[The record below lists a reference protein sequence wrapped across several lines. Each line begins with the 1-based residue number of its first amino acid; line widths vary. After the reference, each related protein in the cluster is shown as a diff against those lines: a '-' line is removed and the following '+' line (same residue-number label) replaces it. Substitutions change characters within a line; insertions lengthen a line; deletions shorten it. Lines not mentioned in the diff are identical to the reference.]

1 MKQAMFFN
9 RKSILKMSGLGYL
22 VGNLLLIFPLIS
34 LAADVVIDTK
44 ETLTETEALV
54 DNLENLKSNT
64 PANSAKS
71 AKSPKASVANKVIN
85 KAATNKD
92 NALIGKLDFRQT
104 KLGDVIRA
112 LSDVSSVNI
121 VATEAA
127 SKKEV
132 SVLLQNVTVKEAL
145 ELVCKTN
152 GLWFRHDKNAGSY
165 RVMTTEE
172 YQGDLVIYRDDIIKV
187 FNILHPNPVIVA
199 TAIRDLY
206 GNRVRLSL
214 GVEDNTTMGSV
225 GAGSAASATSRPGNN
240 TSRSNNLSNN
250 SSNGGGG
257 GATINTDKVVFNEK
271 LSSEKLAKIETS
283 IAAGGDDGLLSAEAL
298 KGFSQPEQPIYV
310 TVNREH
316 NLIVVRTSDTLAVKD
331 IGELIKEMD
340 KPTPQVLLEMKIL
353 SLEVGDKYR
362 QSFDLDYVPD
372 ATVVNGPPTDQD
384 KTPLF
389 TPAVQNVTNTQT
401 IGGAGNQTTITSTG
415 VITSGVKNVLGL
427 GNFAL
432 EGGTFVYQFMNDKIR
447 ARIQMLQ
454 EDNKINTLSSPVLL
468 ATNNKPSRVFVGTEY
483 IITTGFEAVTGGANA
498 VTVGTP
504 VIVPVTEVRS
514 IGNTLQ
520 IKPKINADGTVT
532 LLIQQDSS
540 VLRKNASSIPVPV
553 GNSVVN
559 FSVDSVQ
566 TSNIQGTV
574 VAKDN
579 LTIAIGGLIDHSES
593 ESEQKVPLLGDIPVI
608 GELFKRKTKDKS
620 KRELILLVTPHI
632 ITAPSESENVSMDT
646 IGAISEIEY

>member
-54 DNLENLKSNT
+54 DNLVNLKSNT

-71 AKSPKASVANKVIN
+71 AKSPKASVANKVTN

-250 SSNGGGG
+250 SSNGGG

>member
-1 MKQAMFFN
+1 MKQGMVFSKTTN
-9 RKSILKMSGLGYL
+9 RFKINVIGYL
-22 VGNLLLIFPLIS
+22 VCNLLLAFPMLAI
-34 LAADVVIDTK
+34 AADAVVDVT
-44 ETLTETEALV
+44 ETLTEAEAAVVEVKKNHANKQTKLV
-54 DNLENLKSNT
+54 
-64 PANSAKS
+64 
-71 AKSPKASVANKVIN
+71 KAS
-85 KAATNKD
+85 ATNKVARTND
-92 NALIGKLDFRQT
+92 SALIGKLDFRQT

-132 SVLLQNVTVKEAL
+132 SILLQNISVKEAL

-152 GLWFRHDKNAGSY
+152 NLWFRQDKSGGSY

-172 YQGDLVIYRDDIIKV
+172 YQGDLIIYRDDVTKV
-187 FNILHPNPVIVA
+187 FDILHPNPVIVA
-199 TAIRDLY
+199 TAIKDLY

-214 GVEDNTTMGSV
+214 GVEDNTTMGGI
-225 GAGSAASATSRPGNN
+225 GAGSATYSTTRPGNN
-240 TSRSNNLSNN
+240 SSRNNNRSNTDSY
-250 SSNGGGG
+250 SGSGGGSNID
-257 GATINTDKVVFNEK
+257 TNKVVFTEK

-283 IAAGGDDGLLSAEAL
+283 ITEQSNEGALSAEAL
-298 KGFSQPEQPIYV
+298 KGFSQTEQPIYV

-331 IGELIKEMD
+331 IGQLVKEMD
-340 KPTPQVLLEMKIL
+340 RPTPQVLLEMKIL
-353 SLEVGDKYR
+353 SLEVGDRYR
-362 QSFDLDYVPD
+362 QSFDLDYVPN
-372 ATVVNGPPTDQD
+372 AKEVNGPPTDQD

-389 TPAVQNVTNTQT
+389 TPAARNVTSTQT
-401 IGGAGNQTTITSTG
+401 IGPVGDQSVITSTG
-415 VITSGVKNVLGL
+415 VISSGVRNVLGL

-447 ARIQMLQ
+447 ARIQLLQ
-454 EDNKINTLSSPVLL
+454 EDNKINTLSSPILL

-483 IITTGFEAVTGGANA
+483 IITTGFEAVAGSANA
-498 VTVGTP
+498 VSVGSP
-504 VIVPVTEVRS
+504 AIVPVTEVRS

-532 LLIQQDSS
+532 LMIQQDSS
-540 VLRKNASSIPVPV
+540 VLRKNSSSIPVAFGGIVQNYPI
-553 GNSVVN
+553 
-559 FSVDSVQ
+559 DSVQ

-579 LTIAIGGLIDHSES
+579 LTIAIGGLIDHTES
-593 ESEQKVPLLGDIPVI
+593 ESEQKVPLLGDIPVL

-632 ITAPSESENVSMDT
+632 ITAPAESERVTLDAM
-646 IGAISEIEY
+646 GEISEIEF

>member
-1 MKQAMFFN
+1 MKQGMFFSKTTN
-9 RKSILKMSGLGYL
+9 RFKINVIGYL
-22 VGNLLLIFPLIS
+22 ACNLLLAFPM
-34 LAADVVIDTK
+34 LAIATDAVVDVT
-44 ETLTETEALV
+44 ETLTEAEAAVVEVKKNHANKQTKLV
-54 DNLENLKSNT
+54 
-64 PANSAKS
+64 
-71 AKSPKASVANKVIN
+71 KAS
-85 KAATNKD
+85 ATNKVARTND
-92 NALIGKLDFRQT
+92 SALIGKLDFRQT

-132 SVLLQNVTVKEAL
+132 SILLQNISVKEAL

-152 GLWFRHDKNAGSY
+152 NLWFRQDKSGGSY

-172 YQGDLVIYRDDIIKV
+172 YQSDLIIYRDDVTKV

-199 TAIRDLY
+199 TAIKDLY

-214 GVEDNTTMGSV
+214 GVEDNTTMGGI
-225 GAGSAASATSRPGNN
+225 GAGSATYSTTRPGNN
-240 TSRSNNLSNN
+240 SSRNNNRSNTDSY
-250 SSNGGGG
+250 SGSGGGSNID
-257 GATINTDKVVFNEK
+257 TNKVVFTEK

-283 IAAGGDDGLLSAEAL
+283 ITEQGNEGALSGEAL
-298 KGFSQPEQPIYV
+298 KGFSQTEQPIYV

-316 NLIVVRTSDTLAVKD
+316 NLVAVRTSDTMAVKD

-340 KPTPQVLLEMKIL
+340 RPTPQVLLEMKIL
-353 SLEVGDKYR
+353 SLEVGDRYR
-362 QSFDLDYVPD
+362 QSFDLDYVPNSKQVLGPLTD
-372 ATVVNGPPTDQD
+372 ADRNPLHSSASAKLEDQPVAGIPGATVSGEI
-384 KTPLF
+384 PL
-389 TPAVQNVTNTQT
+389 
-401 IGGAGNQTTITSTG
+401 GGVRNI
-415 VITSGVKNVLGL
+415 LGL

-447 ARIQMLQ
+447 ARIQLLQ
-454 EDNKINTLSSPVLL
+454 EDNKINTLSSPILL

-483 IITTGFEAVTGGANA
+483 IITTGFEAVAGSANA
-498 VTVGTP
+498 VSVGSP
-504 VIVPVTEVRS
+504 AIVPVTEVRS

-532 LLIQQDSS
+532 LMIQQDSS
-540 VLRKNASSIPVPV
+540 VLRRNSSSIPVAFGGIVQNYPI
-553 GNSVVN
+553 
-559 FSVDSVQ
+559 DSVQ

-579 LTIAIGGLIDHSES
+579 LTIAIGGLIDHTES
-593 ESEQKVPLLGDIPVI
+593 ESEQKVPLLGDIPVL

-632 ITAPSESENVSMDT
+632 ITAPAESERVTLDAM
-646 IGAISEIEY
+646 GEISEIEF

>member
-1 MKQAMFFN
+1 
-9 RKSILKMSGLGYL
+9 MSGLGYL

-71 AKSPKASVANKVIN
+71 AKSPKASVANKVTN

-250 SSNGGGG
+250 SSNGGG

>member
-71 AKSPKASVANKVIN
+71 AKSPKASVANKVTN

-250 SSNGGGG
+250 SSNGGG

>member
-44 ETLTETEALV
+44 KTLTETEALV

-71 AKSPKASVANKVIN
+71 AKSPKASVANKVTN

-250 SSNGGGG
+250 SSNGGG

>member
-22 VGNLLLIFPLIS
+22 VGNMLLIFPLIS

-71 AKSPKASVANKVIN
+71 AKSPKASVANKAV
-85 KAATNKD
+85 TNKD

-240 TSRSNNLSNN
+240 TSRSNNSSNN

-257 GATINTDKVVFNEK
+257 GATINTDRVVFNEK

>member
-9 RKSILKMSGLGYL
+9 RISIFNMSRLGYL

-71 AKSPKASVANKVIN
+71 AKSPKASVANKVTN

-240 TSRSNNLSNN
+240 TTRNTSVTNA
-250 SSNGGGG
+250 GGNAGG
-257 GATINTDKVVFNEK
+257 GATINTDRVVFNEK